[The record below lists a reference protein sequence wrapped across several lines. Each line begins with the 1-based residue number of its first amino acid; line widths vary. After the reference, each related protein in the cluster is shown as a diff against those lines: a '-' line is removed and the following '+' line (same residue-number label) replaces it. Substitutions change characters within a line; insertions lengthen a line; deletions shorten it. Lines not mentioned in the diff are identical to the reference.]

1 MIVHHDIWLPFCI
14 VVICSDF
21 TVFSYQLLTGILA
34 APTNLKAV
42 TITTA
47 AIHLTW
53 DHPYTLDITGIDPDI
68 SGYVIYIRNTNTGN
82 MTTVFVTETE
92 YTFVRQDFRYCD
104 TFVFRVQPLNVVGEG
119 NISDAVAAAYLG
131 RKHLQVHACTL
142 KDNKSER
149 KQVC

>member
-104 TFVFRVQPLNVVGEG
+104 TFEFRVQPLNIVGEG

>member
-1 MIVHHDIWLPFCI
+1 M
-14 VVICSDF
+14 
-21 TVFSYQLLTGILA
+21 LTGLLA
-34 APTNLKAV
+34 APSNLKAV
-42 TITTA
+42 SITTT

-68 SGYVIYIRNTNTGN
+68 SGYVVYIRNANTGN
-82 MTTVFVTETE
+82 TTTVFVTETE

-104 TFVFRVQPLNVVGEG
+104 TFEFRVQALNVVGEG

-142 KDNKSER
+142 MQR
-149 KQVC
+149 QQI